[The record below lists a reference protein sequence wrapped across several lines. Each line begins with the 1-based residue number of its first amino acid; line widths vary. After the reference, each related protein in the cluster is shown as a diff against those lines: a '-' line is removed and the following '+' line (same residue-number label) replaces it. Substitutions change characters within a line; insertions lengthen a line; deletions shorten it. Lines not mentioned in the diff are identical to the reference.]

1 MDELRF
7 ALVED
12 DRDFDLLLSLSSP
25 VPSSSSSSSSSPSNW
40 IFLGGRSK
48 ASRSWLRAYLALYCV
63 MSVSTHVVS
72 EVTTW
77 LGLGSGLGLGLAS
90 CEGRGHLL
98 VDGGER
104 ARHDRREDEH
114 ARGGHLLRLRARVR
128 LRARP
133 SPEP

>member
-1 MDELRF
+1 MRE
-7 ALVED
+7 VQ
-12 DRDFDLLLSLSSP
+12 
-25 VPSSSSSSSSSPSNW
+25 
-40 IFLGGRSK
+40 GRYVGVG
-48 ASRSWLRAYLALYCV
+48 LTLYCV

-128 LRARP
+128 VMARP
-133 SPEP
+133 TRTLTRALS